1 MLVTKHEMHVMSCS
15 KMKMKILKLA
25 TTFSWSL
32 GMQVV
37 NFYTRSKD
45 MLLMYMIFYF
55 QAIILTMLMVSIATV
70 QFKPSNSISVL
81 LQIET
86 RVIFLWILQVQQ
98 VEHFFCIFLINNC

>member
-45 MLLMYMIFYF
+45 VLFKYMIFYF

-86 RVIFLWILQVQQ
+86 RVIFLWILQLQQ
-98 VEHFFCIFLINNC
+98 VEHFSVTFMHRKD

>member
-25 TTFSWSL
+25 TTFSWSP

-45 MLLMYMIFYF
+45 VLLKYMIFYF
-55 QAIILTMLMVSIATV
+55 QAIILTMLMFSVATV

-86 RVIFLWILQVQQ
+86 
-98 VEHFFCIFLINNC
+98 